1 MKISLTKFYM
11 RMLATKKIFQ
21 MANKKK
27 ICKIKN
33 LNNEEDKMKKIN
45 ENNTKINNNEFIYLI

>member
-33 LNNEEDKMKKIN
+33 LNNEGHKMK
-45 ENNTKINNNEFIYLI
+45 